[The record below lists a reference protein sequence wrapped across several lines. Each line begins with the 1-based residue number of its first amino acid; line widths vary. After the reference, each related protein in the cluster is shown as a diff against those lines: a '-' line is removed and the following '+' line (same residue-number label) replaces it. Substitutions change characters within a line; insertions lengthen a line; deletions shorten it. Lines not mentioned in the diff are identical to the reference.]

1 MKAAS
6 REALATTESKLDE
19 FLSSDRSVAT
29 ATQAGQDLFEVVRVL
44 DGDRELRVALTDDAA
59 TAEERKSLVQ
69 ALFGGKVTPV
79 ALQVLQEAAAAQWS
93 SPRDI
98 ARGLIILGRRALLRG
113 AEFEGKLG
121 QVEDELFSLSRV
133 LDREGELTQLLSDR
147 TATSDR
153 KVGLLASVL
162 YGKVTMVTEALA
174 LQAIGRPEQIPIDD
188 LAGLA
193 DTAAKLQGR
202 TIARVT
208 TAGELND
215 SQRAALAE
223 KLGKIYGRAMSIHS
237 EVDTSLLG
245 GMTIRVGDE
254 VIDGSTAG
262 KIARLRAAMA

>member
-69 ALFGGKVTPV
+69 TLFGGKVSPV

-121 QVEDELFSLSRV
+121 QVED
-133 LDREGELTQLLSDR
+133 
-147 TATSDR
+147 
-153 KVGLLASVL
+153 
-162 YGKVTMVTEALA
+162 
-174 LQAIGRPEQIPIDD
+174 
-188 LAGLA
+188 
-193 DTAAKLQGR
+193 
-202 TIARVT
+202 
-208 TAGELND
+208 
-215 SQRAALAE
+215 
-223 KLGKIYGRAMSIHS
+223 
-237 EVDTSLLG
+237 
-245 GMTIRVGDE
+245 
-254 VIDGSTAG
+254 
-262 KIARLRAAMA
+262 